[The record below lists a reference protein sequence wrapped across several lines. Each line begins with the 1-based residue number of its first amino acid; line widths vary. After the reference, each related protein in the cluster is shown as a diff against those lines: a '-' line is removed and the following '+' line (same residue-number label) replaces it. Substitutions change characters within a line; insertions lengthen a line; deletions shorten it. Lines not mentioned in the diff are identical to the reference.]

1 MPRPLRISGDLER
14 RIQDMLAAHPYLITR
29 RLKGLKPEKEA
40 PLHKRRA
47 DLLFETRRGLCIVEI
62 KRGPLIPADVEQLTD
77 YCTTW
82 GTTTRLANEHFLVG
96 KTPRN
101 PPKFQ
106 SVLNDCGFKIRA
118 LFLGRDIPTKLV
130 LDKDRDEYVAFHVE
144 MEIGGRFVLPVIEL
158 RV

>member
-1 MPRPLRISGDLER
+1 MPRSSQIFGDLER
-14 RIQDMLAAHPYLITR
+14 RIQDLLAAHPYLIAP

-40 PLHKRRA
+40 SLDKRRA

-62 KRGPLIPADVEQLTD
+62 KRGPLTLADVEQLTN
-77 YCTTW
+77 YCATW
-82 GTTTRLANEHFLVG
+82 ESEKRLANEHFLVG
-96 KTPRN
+96 KVPRN
-101 PPKFQ
+101 PAKFQ
-106 SVLNDCGFKIRA
+106 SALDDCGFTIRA

-130 LDKDRDEYVAFHVE
+130 FDKDRDEYVAFHVE